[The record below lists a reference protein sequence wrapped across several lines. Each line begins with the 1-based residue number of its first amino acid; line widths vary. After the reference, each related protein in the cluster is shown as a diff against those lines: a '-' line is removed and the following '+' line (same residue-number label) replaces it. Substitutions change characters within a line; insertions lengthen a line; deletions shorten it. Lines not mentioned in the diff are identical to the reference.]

1 MITCMDSVQTSGEES
16 QLYYTFIYI
25 DVQLNIQA
33 ADVTDLVIRNFRP
46 WSKPPYCSSQ
56 FIDIEKNSKLKRTA

>member
-1 MITCMDSVQTSGEES
+1 MMTCMDSIQTSGEES
-16 QLYYTFIYI
+16 QLFYTSIYI

-46 WSKPPYCSSQ
+46 WS
-56 FIDIEKNSKLKRTA
+56 